1 MARSLLVGSLNL
13 ESPDAVFAA
22 VGAALRD
29 DVARVPDGETGERLG
44 WIFSLAPR
52 FAAVDALELAP
63 ASWGEHI
70 DHHFDQ
76 YRPRDGV
83 APEDV
88 EFGNLGYADDA
99 SRRTPAS
106 ATPWRA
112 ARCAVTRDSRSP
124 CRRRSWR

>member
-13 ESPDAVFAA
+13 DSPDAVFAA

-52 FAAVDALELAP
+52 FAAVDALPLAP
-63 ASWGEHI
+63 RPPGRAHR
-70 DHHFDQ
+70 HHFDQ
-76 YRPRDGV
+76 YRPREGV

-99 SRRTPAS
+99 IAS
-106 ATPWRA
+106 Y
-112 ARCAVTRDSRSP
+112 ARFRDAVESGTLRGDTRFQVALP
-124 CRRRSWR
+124 TAFMP